1 MYYKTTIL
9 TIVLLMTAVLGSHA
23 QTGLKVE
30 EVFQQYGHAKGCKM
44 VIMNHARLRGYQLD
58 VYKSLTFR
66 RGASHIATLLNE
78 DRRAAKKIQEVVENG
93 QIISGYYQMPP
104 LPKTAN
110 RYVLF
115 SYNDHD
121 GGVVIYIEGKLSP
134 QDIMQLTIKR

>member
-9 TIVLLMTAVLGSHA
+9 AIVLLLTAVLGSHA

-44 VIMNHARLRGYQLD
+44 VIMNHAHLRGYQLD

-66 RGASHIATLLNE
+66 RGASHIAALLNE

-104 LPKTAN
+104 HPKTAN

-115 SYNDHD
+115 SYSGHD

>member
-1 MYYKTTIL
+1 MYHKTTIL
-9 TIVLLMTAVLGSHA
+9 TLLLLLTAVLGSHA
-23 QTGLKVE
+23 QTGLKME

-66 RGASHIATLLNE
+66 RGASHIAALLND

-93 QIISGYYQMPP
+93 QVTSGYYQMPP
-104 LPKTAN
+104 HPKTAN
-110 RYVLF
+110 RYILF
-115 SYNDHD
+115 SYDNRD

-134 QDIMQLTIKR
+134 QDIMRLTVKR